1 MRCLYLKPLR
11 DGALIVLAVLSLVAC
26 VAIVLLNYFQVGV
39 LFHADCAEELCAPE
53 ARLRSIHLV
62 LCVTAIPSFLGC
74 LLVILTYACKRSW
87 RRHPSSLTVSRA
99 IADAVWSAQF
109 ICSYAYECWTGW
121 LPNCS
126 LVSPIVQFSLFAGE
140 LYLVMLCVDLLLS
153 ANDPFTN
160 FAQNRLRFHALVII
174 GASVA
179 TIGITTLPNF
189 WAPPTAQEYGCPIF
203 GPAPHLSF
211 CWIRSG
217 GRAHANDANPSTWLF
232 FYLPLAL
239 LYVLSGGT
247 ILVSLRRLS
256 VGLSKTYDHRRNVIL
271 SSIGTLLCYA
281 AYWLIAGVLLVV
293 SFALPSGVDG
303 GGDARRA
310 TSGTASGGG
319 GGAHFAAAPWSSGA
333 AASNSS
339 CADLLPDAE
348 LSGAGNP
355 NFAIA
360 LTLAFVMGSK
370 GMLTLF
376 VWIRAQRFTVSCLL
390 CTVTFYANRAHSL
403 TRSP

>member
-1 MRCLYLKPLR
+1 MCRNTRVYR
-11 DGALIVLAVLSLVAC
+11 DTGLIVLALLSLVAC
-26 VAIVLLNYFQVGV
+26 VAIVLLNYFKVGV
-39 LFHADCAEELCAPE
+39 LFNADCAEALCAPE
-53 ARLRSIHLV
+53 TRLRTLHLV
-62 LCVTAIPSFLGC
+62 LCLTAIPSMVGC
-74 LLVILTYACKRSW
+74 LLVVTSYVCKRSW

-109 ICSYAYECWTGW
+109 ICSYVYERWTGW

-126 LVSPIVQFSLFAGE
+126 VVSPIVQFSLFAGE

-160 FAQNRLRFHALVII
+160 FAQNRRRFHALVIT

-189 WAPPTAQEYGCPIF
+189 WAPPTTPEYGCPIF

-217 GRAHANDANPSTWLF
+217 GRAHANDANPSTWIF

-281 AYWLIAGVLLVV
+281 AYWLLTGVLLVV
-293 SFALPSGVDG
+293 SFALPSGIG
-303 GGDARRA
+303 GGGSGSGAARGVA
-310 TSGTASGGG
+310 SGVASGG
-319 GGAHFAAAPWSSGA
+319 APFVPPREQWSQGA
-333 AASNSS
+333 ATASNSS
-339 CADLLPDAE
+339 CTIIYPDAE
-348 LSGAGNP
+348 LSGAGSA

-360 LTLAFVMGSK
+360 LALAFVMGSK

-376 VWIRAQRFTVSCLL
+376 VWIRAQVS
-390 CTVTFYANRAHSL
+390 
-403 TRSP
+403 